1 MHPLTVPWNY
11 LCIGTVIVK
20 KTFRSIGGFLLLQV
34 WHMAV
39 KAARVLAPSPAP
51 PLTALRPSP
60 RVCHGHRAWTS
71 TLPPVKRGTHSSVT
85 CEMCFC

>member
-1 MHPLTVPWNY
+1 M
-11 LCIGTVIVK
+11 K
-20 KTFRSIGGFLLLQV
+20 KTIAFNCLWFYGFLLLQV

-51 PLTALRPSP
+51 LPTASRPSP

-71 TLPPVKRGTHSSVT
+71 TLPPVKRGTRSLVA
-85 CEMCFC
+85 CKM